1 MTVSVQNPRRPLALR
16 FRPPTDWCRKRPM
29 VDAVI
34 IKNGR
39 HERNYW
45 RDIWR
50 YLELYGLPAREWK

>member
-1 MTVSVQNPRRPLALR
+1 
-16 FRPPTDWCRKRPM
+16 M

-45 RDIWR
+45 RDIAAR
-50 YLELYGLPAREWK
+50 YLELYGFPAGERK